1 MLNQQYYTMVAVFGA
16 DISLY
21 GLDKASMPNFEES
34 RIRQEV
40 EMANSGNQN
49 KVKSYSINTANVKR
63 QFMSPGEEEVY
74 EFIIGGGLRVSKS
87 MIKKVGT

>member
-1 MLNQQYYTMVAVFGA
+1 
-16 DISLY
+16 
-21 GLDKASMPNFEES
+21 
-34 RIRQEV
+34 
-40 EMANSGNQN
+40 MANSGSQN